1 MALMYAATH
10 RFVSDWQKHMTGTVR
25 LATIVAVGLCAG
37 LRLTAVQPEIDVAR
51 GAEFATGANLI
62 ARNVK
67 ADAAMFV
74 PDAAR
79 RVRAVIVLVES
90 WPGAERGAYDLTTGR
105 RLPEERP
112 ITSDLAVGRFRDDA
126 WRRLSQSCECALLH
140 LRLGT
145 IRPEADVEIVSNGVR
160 IRSGVSNR
168 VVRTASEGGADALLV
183 ILQRLGDES
192 SHQELKD
199 APLLLWGWS
208 AAASFGTTFAELYP
222 QRSVAFIRYHTHLR
236 GLSPDLNLLKT
247 IPALLI
253 AGGNDALAGT
263 ADAEAL
269 WIRARSAGAP
279 WTFAI
284 EPGATHGGEET
295 FVSSHALML
304 PWIAAVVR
312 QRVEPADTRLRA
324 ITEERAWL
332 GNNRSAEVVPFAAF
346 SGPRERT
353 SWLPDEATARGWQ
366 TVLGR

>member
-1 MALMYAATH
+1 VVPELERHLRAA
-10 RFVSDWQKHMTGTVR
+10 VR
-25 LATIVAVGLCAG
+25 LASIAALWLCAG
-37 LRLTAVQPEIDVAR
+37 GRVTAVPPEIDLVP
-51 GAEFATGANLI
+51 GAEFATGANLT

-67 ADAAMFV
+67 ADATMFV

-79 RVRAVIVLVES
+79 RVRVVIVVVES

-168 VVRTASEGGADALLV
+168 VVRTASEGGAEALLK

-222 QRSVAFIRYHTHLR
+222 QRSVGFIRYHTHLR
-236 GLSPDLNLLKT
+236 GLSPDLKVLKT

-253 AGGNDALAGT
+253 AGGNDELAGT
-263 ADAEAL
+263 GDAEAL
-269 WIRARSAGAP
+269 WTRARSAGAP

-284 EPGATHGGEET
+284 EPGATHGSEKT

-332 GNNRSAEVVPFAAF
+332 GKNHSAEVVPFAAF
-346 SGPRERT
+346 SGPREGT

-366 TVLGR
+366 TVVGR